1 MTSIAI
7 KIDMLKTI
15 KIETLN
21 TVFIS
26 AVVGLT
32 IAYLFI
38 VNGVI
43 MTNYRKNISHKN
55 IENLKI
61 EIRTLNLELSG
72 KRSIGFLQQAIQDLN
87 LVPNDQVQYIKISGS
102 VAKNQ

>member
-7 KIDMLKTI
+7 KIDILKTL

-21 TVFIS
+21 AIFIS
-26 AVVGLT
+26 VIIGLT
-32 IAYLFI
+32 VVYLFI
-38 VNGVI
+38 VNGVV
-43 MTNYRKNISHKN
+43 MANYNKTTLHKD

-61 EIRTLNLELSG
+61 EIRTLNLDLSS
-72 KRSIGFLQQAIQDLN
+72 KRSIGFLQQAIQNLN
-87 LVPNDQVQYIKISGS
+87 LVPNDQVQYIKMAGS